1 MNKLFYIIFVVLTT
15 TFTWSLSAQDKAPN
29 HFDKKAFI
37 EKRNAYIID
46 EVGLSPEEAAIFI
59 PLSNELLDKKY
70 EIDRTCRK
78 YFRSIKKKES
88 ATDSEYT
95 EAVDCY
101 LRSQKEIANIEQ
113 VYYKKFR
120 KILSPEQVYNY
131 RWAEIRFVHEFMQ
144 KRGKKK

>member
-15 TFTWSLSAQDKAPN
+15 TFTWSLNAQDKALN
-29 HFDKKAFI
+29 RFDKKAFI

-70 EIDRTCRK
+70 EIDRTFRK
-78 YFRSIKKKES
+78 YFRSIKKKETP
-88 ATDSEYT
+88 TDSEYT

-101 LRSQKEIANIEQ
+101 LRSQKEIANLEQ
-113 VYYKKFR
+113 GYYKKFR
-120 KILSPEQVYNY
+120 KILSPEKVYKY
-131 RWAEIRFVHEFMQ
+131 KWAEIRFVHEFMQ